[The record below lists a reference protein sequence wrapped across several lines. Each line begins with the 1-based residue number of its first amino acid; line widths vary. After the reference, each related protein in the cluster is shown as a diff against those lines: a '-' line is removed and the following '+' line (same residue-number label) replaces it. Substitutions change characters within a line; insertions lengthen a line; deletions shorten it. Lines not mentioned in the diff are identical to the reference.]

1 MAANSDIKKLSI
13 EQILENPNIPDEM
26 RLRFELLSP
35 AFPPEK
41 YKKKPKPVSTRID
54 PTIPQLGALRVANP
68 TKSEEPNY
76 VSGVDYTSLIK
87 KVNDKAKI
95 TQDDFIELEGNYSS
109 NKLDIP
115 TFNIKNK
122 ITPRND
128 IFINFIL
135 KITTYVKNPINA
147 KGSGSRSKLFT
158 SQRIYDY
165 LIEAYNRNIPYAAFG
180 KIVDIVEVDIRP
192 LFDKVKSFK
201 KEEEAVNVSIKNN
214 LGIQIDNTRNEYTI
228 DYDIFMKYINWIVS
242 KPSTNYDERLIS
254 VEDISDVVIEVD
266 LDADESTET
275 ATSQSLGSSSSTESN
290 EESTQPAY
298 EPVGRPGTSI
308 GESVTVNGMEFE
320 WNGTSW
326 EPAEL
331 GNPSGG
337 TPPQGGSGNQGGS
350 GGSNNQGDGGG
361 GIGYFGGFS

>member
-13 EQILENPNIPDEM
+13 EQILENPNLSDDD
-26 RLRFELLSP
+26 RLRFTLLSET
-35 AFPPEK
+35 FPEK
-41 YKKKPKPVSTRID
+41 KYKRKSSKTSSNQPSA
-54 PTIPQLGALRVANP
+54 PQLGQLRVAQSI
-68 TKSEEPNY
+68 TTQEENY
-76 VSGVDYTSLIK
+76 VRGVDYAPLIK
-87 KVNDKAKI
+87 KINDKAKI
-95 TQDDFIELEGNYSS
+95 TQDNFIELEGNYSS

-115 TFNIKNK
+115 TFNIKDK

-135 KITTYVKNPINA
+135 KITTYVKNPVNA
-147 KGSGSRSKLFT
+147 KGSGTRSRLFA

-192 LFDKVKSFK
+192 LYDKVKSFK
-201 KEEEAVNVSIKNN
+201 KSEEAVNVSIKNN
-214 LGIQIDNTRNEYTI
+214 LGIQIDNDRNEYTI
-228 DYDIFMKYINWIVS
+228 DYDIFMKYINWVVS
-242 KPSTNYDERLIS
+242 KPSADYDERLIS

-275 ATSQSLGSSSSTESN
+275 QTSQSLGSSSSTESN

-331 GNPSGG
+331 ANPSGG
-337 TPPQGGSGNQGGS
+337 TPSQGGSGNQGGS

-361 GIGYFGGFS
+361 GIGYPGGFS